1 MVHALKEAHRVL
13 VPQGIMVDVRP
24 LSVDI
29 PLEILYEG
37 GRESAGMIDT
47 SPDIELDIAADHAIE
62 SILIEQIFIESSKEY
77 FDFAYYWKTINEM
90 EEDLEEFWKDDVILP
105 EAVIQQAHKLI
116 NKQRPQTQIRV
127 GLQMKLGKYEK
138 LG

>member
-1 MVHALKEAHRVL
+1 
-13 VPQGIMVDVRP
+13 MVDVRP

-47 SPDIELDIAADHAIE
+47 SPDIELDIAADQAIA
-62 SILIEQIFIESSKEY
+62 SVVKDRSYKELMSER
-77 FDFAYYWKTINEM
+77 FDFAYYWEKIKDM
-90 EEDLEEFWKDDVILP
+90 EDDLEEFWKDDVILP
-105 EAVIQQAHKLI
+105 EQVIQQARLLFS
-116 NKQRPQTQIRV
+116 KQRPQTQIRV
-127 GLQMKLGKYEK
+127 GLKMKLGKYEK